1 MTDEGGATPRPVETG
16 PDARQSGTA
25 RTAIV
30 VVVGTFGLQAL
41 TTVTGIVTARILG
54 VEGRGVVALVFALSL
69 LASQLTFGGSLPT
82 ALAKNIAERRV
93 ATRDGLRGIVRRRG
107 WLVLLPAAAIAGVL
121 AFMTRGDA
129 ATDTAAV
136 AAIVFVLTL
145 QTIASRLLIAAL
157 QGEVNALERMVVVA
171 LVPHFLYVLVL
182 GTVWFAGWS
191 WSPEA
196 VLAAFIVVSTV
207 GLLVAVLALARPT
220 RRPEDVLDESRLWT
234 DTRHT
239 YVSSVRP
246 LDSIGLDRI
255 LVGGLLG
262 NAALGLYAS
271 AVAVANLCGIVGNA
285 VAIIVLPQVAR
296 NHADPAAQRA
306 VARRW
311 IGLTIVFVGLVVV
324 ALQVVVE
331 PVIRIAFGEE
341 FVGAVEAARWLIVA
355 DGFFGIRKVLIAVL
369 QGQGR
374 GGTASWIE
382 LALTPVLAAGIVVAS
397 LADSLPAVGMSM
409 LAVGVLSC
417 VALALAVRRT
427 PTRPG
432 PSGAGPVVS
441 S

>member
-1 MTDEGGATPRPVETG
+1 MTDEGGATPAPRG
-16 PDARQSGTA
+16 PGTA
-25 RTAIV
+25 RTAV
-30 VVVGTFGLQAL
+30 VVIVGTFGLQAL

-107 WLVLLPAAAIAGVL
+107 WLVLIPAVAVAGGL
-121 AFMTRGDA
+121 AWLSRDDPS
-129 ATDTAAV
+129 TDTVAV
-136 AAIVFVLTL
+136 AAIVLVLTL

-157 QGEVNALERMVVVA
+157 QGEINALERMVVVA
-171 LVPHFLYVLVL
+171 LVPHALYVLVL
-182 GTVWFAGWS
+182 GTVWVAGWS

-196 VLAAFIVVSTV
+196 VLAAFIGVSTV
-207 GLLVAVLALARPT
+207 GLLVAVLALAPPT
-220 RRPEDVLDESRLWT
+220 GRAEDALDESRLWT
-234 DTRHT
+234 DARQT

-271 AVAVANLCGIVGNA
+271 AIAVANLCGIVGNA

-296 NHADPAAQRA
+296 SHDDPAAQRA

-311 IGLTIVFVGLVVV
+311 IGLTVVFVALVVV

-331 PVIRIAFGEE
+331 PVIRLAFGEE
-341 FVGAVEAARWLIVA
+341 FVGAVEVARWLIVA
-355 DGFFGIRKVLIAVL
+355 DGFFGVRKVLIAVL

-374 GGTASWIE
+374 GTTASWIE

-397 LADSLPAVGMSM
+397 LADELPAVGMSM
-409 LAVGVLSC
+409 VVVAVLSC
-417 VALALAVRRT
+417 LALGVAVRRT
-427 PTRPG
+427 PR
-432 PSGAGPVVS
+432 VVS